1 MTTSVLLLLAQ
12 ANIDTSVTSF
22 IDFMGRI
29 FNIIAIIMVLHAGS
43 LIHDGKTR
51 EAWHALSGAF
61 VCTIALPIVK
71 MLMGF
76 GGWHF

>member
-51 EAWHALSGAF
+51 EAWFALSGAF
-61 VCTIALPIVK
+61 ICALAVPIVK
-71 MLMGF
+71 MLMGY